1 MDDIAP
7 LFPLL
12 ETTPRFGGGR
22 GKKGRLAS
30 GLAVCSMGVA
40 GAGVA
45 CNVLVMLT
53 KHMYADHN
61 ALAREYFLRVLD
73 LVMCFMIVFVELEWQ
88 QFLDEVRAVARRAVA
103 RRR

>member
-45 CNVLVMLT
+45 CNVLVPLCVQPCLG
-53 KHMYADHN
+53 HDSN
-61 ALAREYFLRVLD
+61 A
-73 LVMCFMIVFVELEWQ
+73 
-88 QFLDEVRAVARRAVA
+88 
-103 RRR
+103 